1 MADVFGKP
9 EAEETLQEHSSPTA
23 DEALG
28 HDDDDGL
35 FEGGSEGPEDGQ
47 PSPDQPTQP
56 DGEAEEGE
64 AQKLLAGKFR
74 TTEEL
79 EKGYNNLQKLLGEQ
93 ARELGKLRQEAAV
106 LDQLRQMGYN
116 IPHPSGTTRVGAAD
130 PQAAT
135 NLPFG
140 QPAQTPMTSPMY
152 TPDANRTSSTTSM
165 TWPWYTAKVTPDV
178 PAQPQQQEQQ
188 KSDPPEDEDPSEW
201 LDNLYQKGPQ
211 VIREMINREARRI
224 AEEVINQQAS
234 VLGQG
239 LQQILGPVVQTTAQI
254 QHERLL
260 NQAKSSFDE
269 QVAQLKE
276 QAEDFEE
283 YAPQMIEIVRR
294 NPHILYSTDPQGK
307 PNGIHMAYLVAKAT
321 AEQSGTPTVAAKQ
334 AARMPSSTG
343 SRIDNKHKDPAD
355 IALGFDEEDGKGIW
369 G

>member
-9 EAEETLQEHSSPTA
+9 EAEETLQEQSSPTA

-28 HDDDDGL
+28 HDDEDGL
-35 FEGGSEGPEDGQ
+35 FGGGSEGPEDGQ

-56 DGEAEEGE
+56 DGEAEDGE

-93 ARELGKLRQEAAV
+93 ARELGKLRQEAAI

-116 IPHPSGTTRVGAAD
+116 IPHPSGPTHGVATG

-140 QPAQTPMTSPMY
+140 QAAQTPMTAP
-152 TPDANRTSSTTSM
+152 SSTTSM
-165 TWPWYTAKVTPDV
+165 TWPWYTAKGTPAA
-178 PAQPQQQEQQ
+178 PAQPQQQGQQ

-201 LDNLYQKGPQ
+201 LDNLYEKGPQ

-254 QHERLL
+254 QHERML

-276 QAEDFEE
+276 QVEDFEE

-321 AEQSGTPTVAAKQ
+321 AEQSGTPTVTAKQ

-343 SRIDNKHKDPAD
+343 SRIDNKQKDPAD

>member
-9 EAEETLQEHSSPTA
+9 EAEETLQEQSSPTV

-28 HDDDDGL
+28 HDDEDGL
-35 FEGGSEGPEDGQ
+35 FGGGSEGPGDGQ

-56 DGEAEEGE
+56 DGEAEDGE

-116 IPHPSGTTRVGAAD
+116 IPHPSGPTRGGATG
-130 PQAAT
+130 PQTAT

-140 QPAQTPMTSPMY
+140 QPAQTPMT
-152 TPDANRTSSTTSM
+152 
-165 TWPWYTAKVTPDV
+165 WPWYTAKGTPAA
-178 PAQPQQQEQQ
+178 PAQPQQQAQQ
-188 KSDPPEDEDPSEW
+188 KSDPTEDEDPSEW
-201 LDNLYQKGPQ
+201 LDNLYEKGPQ

-224 AEEVINQQAS
+224 AEEAINQQAS

-254 QHERLL
+254 QHERML

-276 QAEDFEE
+276 QVEDFEE

-294 NPHILYSTDPQGK
+294 NPHILYSTDPRGK
-307 PNGIHMAYLVAKAT
+307 SNGIHMAYLVAKAT

-334 AARMPSSTG
+334 AARMPTSTG
-343 SRIDNKHKDPAD
+343 SRIDNKQKDLAD

>member
-9 EAEETLQEHSSPTA
+9 EAEETLQEQSSPTV

-28 HDDDDGL
+28 HDDEDGL
-35 FEGGSEGPEDGQ
+35 FGGGSEGPGDGQ

-56 DGEAEEGE
+56 DGGAEEGG

-116 IPHPSGTTRVGAAD
+116 IPHPSGPTHGVATGPR
-130 PQAAT
+130 AAT

-140 QPAQTPMTSPMY
+140 QPAQTPMT
-152 TPDANRTSSTTSM
+152 
-165 TWPWYTAKVTPDV
+165 WPGYTAKGTPAA
-178 PAQPQQQEQQ
+178 PAQPQQQAQQ

-201 LDNLYQKGPQ
+201 LDNLYEKGPQ
-211 VIREMINREARRI
+211 VIREMVNREARRI
-224 AEEVINQQAS
+224 AEEVINQQAG

-254 QHERLL
+254 QHERML

-276 QAEDFEE
+276 QVEDFEE
-283 YAPQMIEIVRR
+283 CAPQMIEIVRR
-294 NPHILYSTDPQGK
+294 NPHILYSTDPRGK